1 MIDFFGFGG
10 KIFFGH
16 FANLN
21 RGKREKRRRKH
32 VGTCSTCKQKR
43 FINTIHKY
51 TYYTT
56 PAATAHGE
64 FNRFRTL
71 SPTSILNSC
80 LDMYSVIFSISSLFA
95 TLLFVLL

>member
-1 MIDFFGFGG
+1 MIDFLEA
-10 KIFFGH
+10 KFFWP
-16 FANLN
+16 FK
-21 RGKREKRRRKH
+21 RGKREEEKEH
-32 VGTCSTCKQKR
+32 VGTRKQKR